1 MAKGERLRGL
11 LGSILCLLLVAA
23 CGGDAES
30 TADGAVAGDSAT
42 EDAPPAPGDGEG
54 VLPGAGEGDDGARE
68 DPEGAAPGEPDD
80 PGGMETNDSAEAV
93 TPDPGPFVRIP
104 AGTRIN
110 VVTDR
115 DISTADYRVNDPV
128 ITTVVQDVRGP
139 GGERLL
145 PEGVRLLGRVEAS
158 VGSGG
163 PGEIP
168 VLEIA
173 FETLSAYTYE
183 RPVEG
188 VVVNTPVVL
197 DPAAAR
203 ARRSASGR
211 VAAVTEVPGLIM
223 AGTIIA
229 VELRA
234 PVHVPPAAAPADP
247 VPNGN
252 ADSVLRS
259 DSTVRPDTASSAKTT
274 PEAIAPAKRK
284 GRRRSHRDLV
294 PRKVAR
300 QPRLPHTHRG
310 PRGSIATWPISPAT
324 PVAPR

>member
-1 MAKGERLRGL
+1 MATTQRRRGL
-11 LGSILCLLLVAA
+11 LAPVLCLLLAAA
-23 CGGDAES
+23 CGGNAES
-30 TADGAVAGDSAT
+30 TADGAATGDSAT
-42 EDAPPAPGDGEG
+42 GGDAPPAPGDADG
-54 VLPGAGEGDDGARE
+54 VLPGGGEDDQGAE
-68 DPEGAAPGEPDD
+68 GDPEGVAPGESAD
-80 PGGMETNDSAEAV
+80 PGGMETNDTAGAV
-93 TPDPGPFVRIP
+93 TAEPGPFMRIP
-104 AGTRIN
+104 AGTRVN
-110 VVTDR
+110 VVADE

-128 ITTVVQDVRGP
+128 ITTVIHDVRGP

-145 PEGVRLLGRVEAS
+145 PQGVRLLGRVEAS

-173 FETLSAYTYE
+173 FETLSAYTWE

-229 VELRA
+229 VELREA
-234 PVHVPPAAAPADP
+234 VHVPPPAAPAEP
-247 VPNGN
+247 VLPE
-252 ADSVLRS
+252 DSVAPKP
-259 DSTVRPDTASSAKTT
+259 DSIPGARPS
-274 PEAIAPAKRK
+274 
-284 GRRRSHRDLV
+284 
-294 PRKVAR
+294 
-300 QPRLPHTHRG
+300 
-310 PRGSIATWPISPAT
+310 
-324 PVAPR
+324 